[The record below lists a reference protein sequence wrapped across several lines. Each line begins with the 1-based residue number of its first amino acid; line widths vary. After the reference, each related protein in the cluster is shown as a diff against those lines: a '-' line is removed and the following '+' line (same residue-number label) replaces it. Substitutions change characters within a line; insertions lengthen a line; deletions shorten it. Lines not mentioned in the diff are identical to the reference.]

1 MAKLAFALV
10 FAIFAESTFACSC
23 RQDMTAEDRIR
34 LSEHIYLGRV
44 VDIRPIDEAPV
55 HASYVEFELNID
67 VVETWKGSEA
77 SDVRAS
83 MNEIYND
90 PSESSRAVSSCSAP
104 VPLGF
109 RGLVV
114 LLTSDVK
121 PVLSTCIHNVWL
133 IDETEV
139 EETREFVNSELE

>member
-1 MAKLAFALV
+1 NRLLGGVMLKSVFVLL
-10 FAIFAESTFACSC
+10 FAIVADSAFACSC

-34 LSEHIYLGRV
+34 SSEHIYLGRV
-44 VDIRPIDEAPV
+44 VDISPIAEAPV
-55 HASYVEFELNID
+55 HASYTEFEVNIE
-67 VVETWKGSEA
+67 VLETWKGPEA

-90 PSESSRAVSSCSAP
+90 PSESSRAMSSCSAP

-114 LLTSDVK
+114 LLTSDIK
-121 PVLSTCIHNVWL
+121 PVLSTCIHNV
-133 IDETEV
+133 
-139 EETREFVNSELE
+139 

>member
-90 PSESSRAVSSCSAP
+90 PSESSRAVS
-104 VPLGF
+104 LF
-109 RGLVV
+109 RACTAWISRSRRLAYQRCQ
-114 LLTSDVK
+114 
-121 PVLSTCIHNVWL
+121 TCAFHVHSQRMAN
-133 IDETEV
+133 
-139 EETREFVNSELE
+139 